1 MLKIHKETKVD
12 VRPTGPNS
20 VVNIRI
26 PSQDGV
32 QRGKISIPPSGTNEP
47 IARDEDAFAN
57 RYLATQGSV
66 YFRQRRS
73 YPRAFL
79 WRVVNNNKVL
89 EIQVADLTKSAHENH
104 EAGLTLRLTFQDNIL
119 PSGVA
124 LADLEDHEL
133 LSVFVLTETKQ
144 LHTLTL
150 RPEFFRRAASIDENI
165 ADWCKICT
173 PAPLTFAY
181 PHRLHASSPLEL
193 FIALD
198 SGALLRL
205 TRRSGDDG
213 TALII
218 IPDTC
223 WVLLEVIFTDM
234 LDTNRVAMVPDHLR

>member
-1 MLKIHKETKVD
+1 MLQIHKETKVD
-12 VRPTGPNS
+12 IRPTAPNS
-20 VVNIRI
+20 AVNIHI

-32 QRGKISIPPSGTNEP
+32 QRGKFSIPQSGPSEP
-47 IARDEDAFAN
+47 IERDEDAFAN

-79 WRVVNNNKVL
+79 WRVVENNKVL
-89 EIQVADLTKSAHENH
+89 EIQAADLTKSTHDNH
-104 EAGLTLRLTFQDNIL
+104 EAGLTLRLIFQDDIL

-124 LADLEDHEL
+124 LADLEDHEV
-133 LSVFVLTETKQ
+133 LSVFVITENKQ
-144 LHTLTL
+144 LHTITL
-150 RPEFFRRAASIDENI
+150 RPEFFRRAASIDENV

-193 FIALD
+193 FVALD
-198 SGALLRL
+198 SGALVRL

-213 TALII
+213 MH
-218 IPDTC
+218 PRC
-223 WVLLEVIFTDM
+223 QCE
-234 LDTNRVAMVPDHLR
+234 